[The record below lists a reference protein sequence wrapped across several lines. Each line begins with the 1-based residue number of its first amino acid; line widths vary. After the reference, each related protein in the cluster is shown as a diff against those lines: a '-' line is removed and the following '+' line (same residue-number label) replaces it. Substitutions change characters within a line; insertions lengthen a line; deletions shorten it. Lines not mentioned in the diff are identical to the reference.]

1 MPPLL
6 YLLAT
11 CNLVVGTGAFGLT
24 GILQLIATSLNVSV
38 AAVGQSMTAY
48 AIATA
53 LIAPVLL
60 VVTGRWSRRAAL
72 QTALTIFATGLLVCA
87 FASSLGMLLLG
98 RVLMGAGAVL
108 TPIAAGIAVTVVEPA
123 RRGKALSLTFIGM
136 SMSYV
141 VGLPLGAWAGL
152 QFGWRVP
159 LFGMAGA
166 TLLMLALVT
175 WRLPAD
181 LRASGAGLQ
190 GLGRLLRHG
199 EVVRSLVLTLLYFSA
214 IFAVF
219 AFIGPVLQALN
230 PMSAT
235 SLSLT
240 LMVFGAA
247 GVVGT
252 LSGGWA
258 NDRFGAIACL
268 RVQLAVLV
276 AMMVLLPW
284 TRGSHPAMVAVL
296 VVWGIAG
303 FGMMAPTQSRLASI
317 SATQAPMLFSLNASM
332 MYFGTALG
340 AMVGGATSQAF
351 GFHTL
356 AWAGAVLAAAGGF
369 SFVGRS
375 SDDAKAG

>member
-6 YLLAT
+6 YLLAA

-24 GILQLIATSLNVSV
+24 GILQLVATSLGVGV
-38 AAVGQSMTAY
+38 AAVGQSMTVY
-48 AIATA
+48 ALATA

-60 VVTGRWSRRAAL
+60 VGTGRWSRRAAL
-72 QTALTIFATGLLVCA
+72 QTALAIFACGLLVCA

-108 TPIAAGIAVTVVEPA
+108 TPIAAGLAVAVAEPA
-123 RRGKALSLTFIGM
+123 RRGKALSLTFLGM

-141 VGLPLGAWAGL
+141 IGLPLGAWAGL

-159 LFGMAGA
+159 LFGMASA
-166 TLLMLALVT
+166 TLAMLVLVT
-175 WRLPAD
+175 WRVPAD
-181 LRASGAGLQ
+181 LRAPGAALQ
-190 GLGRLLRHG
+190 GLGRLLRQG
-199 EVVRSLVLTLLYFSA
+199 EVVRSLVLTLLYFGA
-214 IFAVF
+214 IFTVF
-219 AFIGPVLQALN
+219 AFIGPALQALN

-235 SLSLT
+235 GLSMT
-240 LMVFGAA
+240 LMVFGVA

-268 RVQLAVLV
+268 RAQLAVLV
-276 AMMVLLPW
+276 AMMLLLPW
-284 TRGSHPAMVAVL
+284 TQGSHPAMVVVL

-303 FGMMAPTQSRLASI
+303 FGMMAPTQSRLAVI
-317 SATQAPMLFSLNASM
+317 SAAQAPMLFSLNASM

-340 AMVGGATSQAF
+340 AVVGGAASQAF
-351 GFHTL
+351 GFQSL
-356 AWAGAVLAAAGGF
+356 AWAGALLAAAGGL
-369 SFVGRS
+369 SFMGRS
-375 SDDAKAG
+375 SGVPKA